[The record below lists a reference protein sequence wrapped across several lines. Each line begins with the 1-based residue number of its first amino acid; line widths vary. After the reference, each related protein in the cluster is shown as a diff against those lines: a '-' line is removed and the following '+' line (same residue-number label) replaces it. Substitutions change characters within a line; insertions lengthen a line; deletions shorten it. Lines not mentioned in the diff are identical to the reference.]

1 VVVRRDLIGML
12 PAIEAAGALQAET
25 MVMTNTIQLQAP
37 TVADLRRR
45 AEIRG
50 GLPAQ
55 VPAQLDPR
63 APAAPKGPRCTTFLT
78 RRWQS

>member
-1 VVVRRDLIGML
+1 VVVPRDLIGML
-12 PAIEAAGALQAET
+12 PAIEASGALQAET

-37 TVADLRRR
+37 IVADLRRR

-55 VPAQLDPR
+55 VPGQLDAR
-63 APAAPKGPRCTTFLT
+63 ASQRRRGPVARHF
-78 RRWQS
+78 